1 MSEVYRDIL
10 KKPKTWVSIIII
22 FVAGFAAAW
31 YTNRSERTVNLSIV
45 KYEKIEN
52 KSLEDVLDLTTSN
65 KDYFLVKSISSKLLQ
80 ENPHID
86 SGKLMEESGLK
97 YYNLLPD
104 SSLMYDKS
112 VKGAGDGF
120 FLGSFLQNYQI
131 DSTGIRFKYRGD
143 KLLKSN
149 KISSKDTGLTI
160 SVHLNWN
167 QLSFCRNK

>member
-1 MSEVYRDIL
+1 MPEGSLDIL
-10 KKPKTWVSIIII
+10 KKPKTCVSIIII

-31 YTNRSERTVNLSIV
+31 FINRSERTRNLPFV

-52 KSLEDVLDLTTSN
+52 KSLEDVLNLTTSN
-65 KDYFLVKSISSKLLQ
+65 NDYFLVKSISSKLLQ
-80 ENPHID
+80 GNSYVD

-97 YYNLLPD
+97 YFKLLPD
-104 SSLMYDKS
+104 STLIYDKS

-131 DSTGIRFKYRGD
+131 DTTGILFMYRGD
-143 KLLKSN
+143 KLLKPN
-149 KISSKDTGLTI
+149 KTTSKDTGLTI

-167 QLSFCRNK
+167 QLSFCRK